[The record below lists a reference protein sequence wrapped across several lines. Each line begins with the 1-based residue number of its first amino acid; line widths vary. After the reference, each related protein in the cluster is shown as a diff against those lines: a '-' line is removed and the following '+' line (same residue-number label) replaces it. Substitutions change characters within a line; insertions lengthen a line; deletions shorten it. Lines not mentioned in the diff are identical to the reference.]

1 MIANTW
7 HCEATLN
14 IHESGWLVYK
24 FQNEVDKLAVLRGGP
39 YLVFGRPLILKEMPE
54 YFDFNSAEMSTVP
67 VWIKL
72 PNLPLK
78 CWSLKCLSK
87 IASVVGKPI

>member
-24 FQNEVDKLAVLRGGP
+24 FQNEVDKLVVLRGGP
-39 YLVFGRPLILKEMPE
+39 CFRQ
-54 YFDFNSAEMSTVP
+54 A
-67 VWIKL
+67 
-72 PNLPLK
+72 PNLK
-78 CWSLKCLSK
+78 GD
-87 IASVVGKPI
+87 A